1 MNEGGRSDEKPA
13 GVLATTGGRPLEE
26 LTLANVLAGTVDES
40 DVGIRPAVLRHQGTV
55 ARGAGRDR
63 LADNFERGAELVGV
77 PDEEI
82 FATYEKLRPG
92 RARSR
97 AELIELARHYRQT
110 YGAHRIA
117 ELIESAA
124 EVYERRRLF
133 QKRF

>member
-1 MNEGGRSDEKPA
+1 MNEGRKPA
-13 GVLATTGGRPLEE
+13 DG

-40 DVGIRPAVLRHQGTV
+40 DVGIRPAVLRHQGTI

-92 RARSR
+92 RAQNR
-97 AELIELARHYRQT
+97 AELIELARHYRQA

-124 EVYERRRLF
+124 DVYERRRLF
-133 QKRF
+133 RKRF

>member
-1 MNEGGRSDEKPA
+1 MNEEENPVEGFVAKDDDRPA
-13 GVLATTGGRPLEE
+13 NG
-26 LTLANVLAGTVDES
+26 LTLANVLAGVVDER
-40 DVGIRPAVLRHQGTV
+40 DVSIRPAVLRRQGAI
-55 ARGAGRDR
+55 ARNAGRDR

-82 FATYEKLRPG
+82 FAAYEKLRPG

-110 YGAHRIA
+110 YGAQGIA
-117 ELIESAA
+117 ELIENAA
-124 EVYERRRLF
+124 DVYESRGLF

>member
-1 MNEGGRSDEKPA
+1 MNDERKPAQEFVATGEKPA
-13 GVLATTGGRPLEE
+13 DG
-26 LTLANVLAGTVDES
+26 LTLADVLAGEVDES
-40 DVGIRPAVLRHQGTV
+40 DVGIRPAVLLHQGAI
-55 ARGAGRDR
+55 ARSAGRDR

-92 RARSR
+92 RAQGR

-117 ELIESAA
+117 ELIENAA
-124 EVYERRRLF
+124 DVYERRRLF